1 MDSVLMVLGGVV
13 GIGSGAALGFSLG
26 RSLIT
31 RPSWLFWVA
40 SAVFTVAGVG
50 VAFLGKQWEY
60 DALFVGGI
68 GFMGGALTA
77 LKYGAHKVPRFPMVK
92 P

>member
-13 GIGSGAALGFSLG
+13 GIGSGAALGFLLG
-26 RSLIT
+26 RTLIT
-31 RPSWLFWVA
+31 RPWWFFWVA
-40 SAVFTVAGVG
+40 SAVFTIVGVG
-50 VAFLGKQWEY
+50 IAFLGKQWSY

-68 GFMGGALTA
+68 GFMGAALTA
-77 LKYGAHKVPRFPMVK
+77 LKYGAHKVPGFPVAK

>member
-13 GIGSGAALGFSLG
+13 GIGSGAALGFLLG
-26 RSLIT
+26 CSLIT

-40 SAVFTVAGVG
+40 SVIFTIVGVG
-50 VAFLGKQWEY
+50 LAFLGKQWSY

-77 LKYGAHKVPRFPMVK
+77 LKYGAHKVPAFPVLK